1 MKIDKKELKDA
12 LEKVKPGLANK
23 EVIEQS
29 TSFAFMGDRVVT
41 YNDELSISHPVNNLE
56 VVGAV
61 KAQEL
66 YQFLDKVKQDTIDLQ
81 WEDNQVRITAGRS
94 KAGLIMKKEVV
105 LPIDEIGDVGRWKK
119 CPEGLLAAMLFCR
132 TSCSQDMSKP
142 ILTCVHVR
150 KDGLIEAS
158 DSYRVIR
165 YDIKEKVPVDSF
177 LIPVSS
183 VNKLSGYTITHI
195 ASGSGWIHFK
205 TAEGTIISC
214 RVFEENYP
222 DLEFILNFE
231 GIPSRLPATM
241 KDALER
247 ASVFVRSD
255 FNFDSLITLEIS
267 EGHVT
272 VTAESESGWFEEKLR
287 IKYDGSPVVFKINP
301 QFLIDM
307 LVHEVHHCSFGT
319 DRVMFKGE
327 QWLHVVALLQQ

>member
-1 MKIDKKELKDA
+1 MKIDKKELKNA

-41 YNDELSISHPVNNLE
+41 YNDEISVSHPVKNLD

-61 KAQEL
+61 RAQEL

-105 LPIDEIGDVGRWKK
+105 LPIEEIGDVGKWKK
-119 CPEGLLAAMLFCR
+119 CPEGLLKAMLFCQ
-132 TSCSQDMSKP
+132 TSCSRDMSKP

-165 YDIKEKVPVDSF
+165 FDLKEKMPINSF

-183 VNKLSGYTITHI
+183 VNKLDGYDVTHI
-195 ASGSGWIHFK
+195 AEGEGWVHFK
-205 TAEGTIISC
+205 TKDDTIMSC

-222 DLEFILNFE
+222 DVEFILNFE

-241 KDALER
+241 KEALER
-247 ASVFVRSD
+247 ASVFVKSD
-255 FNFDSLITLEIS
+255 FNFDSLITLEIND
-267 EGHVT
+267 GHVT
-272 VTAESESGWFEEKLR
+272 VTAEAESGWFEEKLR
-287 IKYDGSPVVFKINP
+287 IKYEGHPVTFKINP

-307 LVHEVHHCSFGT
+307 LVHEVHHCSFGK
-319 DRVMFKGE
+319 DRVKFKGE
-327 QWLHVVALLQQ
+327 QWEHVVALLQE